1 MIGDTS
7 LQLRAYC
14 APSGD
19 FPSTGVGLVDKDAT
33 QGSYTVSGSL
43 YITGPNPG
51 SGYYVPNGVKTYLPL
66 GINMLDYT
74 AQPGT
79 YSASAFSLEV
89 RASTMTGNL
98 VVTRGNE
105 MFNVLLDERL
115 DASSCTTR
123 VVVTP
128 TS

>member
-14 APSGD
+14 APSGN
-19 FPSTGVGLVDKDAT
+19 FPTTGVGLVDKDAT

-43 YITGPNPG
+43 VITGPNPG
-51 SGYYVPNGVKTYLPL
+51 SGWYVPNGAKTYLPL
-66 GINMLDYT
+66 GTSMIDYT
-74 AQPGT
+74 AEPGT
-79 YSASAFSLEV
+79 YSASSFSLEV

-105 MFNVLLDERL
+105 TFNVMLDERL
-115 DASSCTTR
+115 DATSCTTR

-128 TS
+128 AS